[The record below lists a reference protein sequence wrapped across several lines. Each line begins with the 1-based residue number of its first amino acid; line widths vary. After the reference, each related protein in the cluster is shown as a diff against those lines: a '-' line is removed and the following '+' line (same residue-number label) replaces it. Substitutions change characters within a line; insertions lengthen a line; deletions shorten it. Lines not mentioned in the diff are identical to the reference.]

1 MRFRLTLL
9 GRLYSSHMM
18 VLFLSVLFSGY
29 FAAAGLKELQFNSVS
44 ESLRKQAAMVGEIL
58 RPRFSEGDTVFI
70 DSFCDR
76 LGSNSP
82 YRLTVLAPDGS
93 ILGDSAGSPSKME
106 NHTTRPEIKEAM
118 GGVTGSATRY
128 SFTVNKDLVYVA
140 LPIIQ
145 DGVIIGIV
153 RTSTSIERLSHILT
167 FFYEKLAIAIFLL
180 VIVVAG
186 LSLIV
191 SRRISKPIAELKTAA
206 QRYANGDFD
215 QSVNPGGAT
224 EIQELAAAINS
235 MVAELRTR
243 LNTMTRQRNELES
256 LLSEMVEAVIVVDT
270 SKRIVRMNHAAE
282 EIFQTTLFQASGRQI
297 LESIRNGRLNEFVAR
312 TLSSALPIEDELT
325 VIGTPDKILQAHGT
339 LISDT
344 QGTPIGALIVLNDIS
359 RLKNIDQ
366 IRKDFVANVS
376 HELKTPVTSIKGFLE
391 TLKDGAIN
399 DPVTATRFLDI
410 AIKHTD
416 RLTAIIEDL
425 LKLSRV
431 EQDACRGAMKM
442 EKASVCEPVRSV
454 VKFLETM
461 AQEKDIEIVTE
472 CDPSVEIEI
481 NRQLFEQALSNLL
494 DNAIKYS
501 QEGSEVSIKAKATN
515 HEALIEVKDTGCGIP
530 RDQLPRIFER
540 FFRVDRARARDT
552 GGAGLGLSIARH
564 IINLHSGRIDVTSGI
579 GQGSVFTIR
588 IPLKEQ

>member
-1 MRFRLTLL
+1 MRFRSTLL
-9 GRLYSSHMM
+9 GRLYSSHMA
-18 VLFLSVLFSGY
+18 VSFLSVLFCGY
-29 FAAAGLKELQFNSVS
+29 FAATGLKEIQFNSVS
-44 ESLRKQAAMVGEIL
+44 ESLRKQAEMVGVIL
-58 RPRFSEGDTVFI
+58 GPRLSGGDKVFI

-76 LGSNSP
+76 LGSNTP

-93 ILGDSAGSPSKME
+93 ILGDSEGSPSKME
-106 NHTTRPEIKEAM
+106 NHTTRPEIREAM
-118 GGVTGSATRY
+118 GGVMSSATRY

-145 DGVIIGIV
+145 DGNVIGIV
-153 RTSTSIERLSHILT
+153 RTSTSIERLSNILD
-167 FFYEKLAIAIFLL
+167 FFYGKLAAMIFLL
-180 VIVVAG
+180 VIAVGV
-186 LSLIV
+186 LSWIV
-191 SRRISKPIAELKTAA
+191 SKRITEPIAELKEAA
-206 QRYANGDFD
+206 KCYANGDFNK
-215 QSVNPGGAT
+215 SVTPGGAT

-235 MVAELRTR
+235 MVTELRAR
-243 LNTMTRQRNELES
+243 LTTMTRQRNELES

-270 SKRIVRMNHAAE
+270 SKKIMRMNQAAE
-282 EIFQTTLFQASGRQI
+282 EIFQTTLAQASGRQI
-297 LESIRNGRLNEFVAR
+297 LESIRNGRLNEFVTR
-312 TLSSALPIEDELT
+312 TLSSASPIEDELT
-325 VIGTPDKILQAHGT
+325 VIGTPDKILQTHGT

-344 QGTPIGALIVLNDIS
+344 QGSPIGAMIVPNDIS

-391 TLKDGAIN
+391 TLRDGAIN
-399 DPVTATRFLDI
+399 DPGTASRFLDI

-416 RLTAIIEDL
+416 KLTSIIEDL

-431 EQDACRGAMKM
+431 EQDADKGAMKL
-442 EKASVCEPVRSV
+442 EKAFVCEPVRSV
-454 VKFLETM
+454 AKFLETV
-461 AQEKDIEIVTE
+461 AREKSIQIITD
-472 CDPSVEIEI
+472 CDPSLEIEI

-501 QEGSEVSIKAKATN
+501 EKGSEVCVTAQKSD
-515 HEALIEVKDTGCGIP
+515 HEALIEVKDKGCGIP

-540 FFRVDRARARDT
+540 FFRVDRARAKDT

-564 IINLHSGRIDVTSGI
+564 IINLHSGRIDVSSGI

-588 IPLKEQ
+588 IPLK

>member
-9 GRLYSSHMM
+9 GRLYSSHMA
-18 VLFLSVLFSGY
+18 VLFLSVLFCGY
-29 FAAAGLKELQFNSVS
+29 FAATGLKEIQFNSVL
-44 ESLRKQAAMVGEIL
+44 ESLRKQAEMVGEIL
-58 RPRFSEGDTVFI
+58 RPRLSEGDAVFI

-76 LGSNSP
+76 IGSNTP
-82 YRLTVLAPDGS
+82 YRLTVLTPDGS
-93 ILGDSAGSPSKME
+93 ILGDSEGSPSKME

-118 GGVTGSATRY
+118 GGVMSSATRY

-140 LPIIQ
+140 LPIIH
-145 DGVIIGIV
+145 DGIIVGIV
-153 RTSTSIERLSHILT
+153 RTSTSIERLSNILD
-167 FFYEKLAIAIFLL
+167 FFYGKLAMMIVLL
-180 VIVVAG
+180 VIAVGV
-186 LSLIV
+186 LSWIV
-191 SRRISKPIAELKTAA
+191 SRKITKPIAELKEAA
-206 QRYANGDFD
+206 KCYANGDFD
-215 QSVNPGGAT
+215 KSVNPGGAT

-235 MVAELRTR
+235 MVTELRAR
-243 LNTMTRQRNELES
+243 LTTMTRQRNELES

-270 SKRIVRMNHAAE
+270 SKRIMRMNQAAE
-282 EIFQTTLFQASGRQI
+282 EIFQTTLAQASGRQI
-297 LESIRNGRLNEFVAR
+297 LESIRNGRLNEFVTK
-312 TLSSALPIEDELT
+312 TLSSEFPIEDELT
-325 VIGTPDKILQAHGT
+325 VIGTPDKILQTHGT

-399 DPVTATRFLDI
+399 DPGTAERFLDI

-416 RLTAIIEDL
+416 KLTSIIEDL

-431 EQDACRGAMKM
+431 EQDAGRGAMKL
-442 EKASVCEPVRSV
+442 EKVSVCEPVRSV
-454 VKFLETM
+454 VKFLETL
-461 AQEKDIEIVTE
+461 AQEKNIQIITD
-472 CDPSVEIEI
+472 CDPSLEVEI

-501 QEGSEVSIKAKATN
+501 ENGSEVCVTIQKSNNET
-515 HEALIEVKDTGCGIP
+515 LIEVRDKGCGIP

-564 IINLHSGRIDVTSGI
+564 IINLHSGRIDVSSGI

-588 IPLKEQ
+588 IPFK